1 MFNGRLGIFR
11 WWRSLR
17 SPTTDCG
24 DVPPRRM
31 GINDDVNI

>member
-1 MFNGRLGIFR
+1 MFNGRLGTFQ

-24 DVPPRRM
+24 DVPPQ
-31 GINDDVNI
+31 GGY